1 MGPAPRGRVAAQA
14 AARCPTR
21 PRASV
26 RVAAAVLLEDVRGQ
40 RLLIGEPAPRGRVAA
55 QAAAR
60 RGLPPICRDLESEV
74 VAAVLAPLDGDLVAV
89 ELPEMVAGVGGRV
102 EVAVGMELDT
112 ERDAVLVMEQPRGAG
127 EELLGRRE
135 GAQEGRLAPVVRVHD
150 GRARGVLGQHAPGVR
165 AIGLRRQLV
174 VAVFA
179 PIDAHHAGLNLCP
192 ARLVR
197 KALAPED
204 VLLAELHLKLTA
216 RPLKVVDADLHHSA
230 STPAR

>member
-1 MGPAPRGRVAAQA
+1 MG
-14 AARCPTR
+14 
-21 PRASV
+21 
-26 RVAAAVLLEDVRGQ
+26 
-40 RLLIGEPAPRGRVAA
+40 PAPRGRVAA

-74 VAAVLAPLDGDLVAV
+74 VAAVLAPLDGDLRYKDMCRSRTKKAPPRVQPACGDLVAV